1 MSLLSKRRIIEILSF
16 AAAAAVITFLWV
28 PVLVHY
34 WVPKA
39 IITDETIRAA
49 RRLPADDL
57 LVELNRLRSYRV
69 EEQDPQQLIAAA
81 EKILTGVLELPG
93 RSPQT
98 ITLPFSAKDLEKG
111 LFIAYLG
118 VPRLL
123 LIAYELTGRREFFL
137 TAKDIILAWAE
148 YEQRAWLPRGLLW
161 NDHAVAGRIISLANF
176 WRFYRNDREYD
187 PGTARVILELVA
199 RTSKLLA
206 DPSHFT
212 AATNHGVMQNLA
224 LWHYS
229 LAFPT
234 LPQAGQYHDLALD
247 RMRDALAFQMNEEG
261 VVLEHSPSYQLGG
274 MIRLRDAIEYLR
286 WLKMPIPDDWLL
298 KQERAKQFY
307 KNLRLP
313 DGSLPVFG
321 DTSSGID
328 YDKRLRYHVADPKF
342 LGDVLRPVPFSLYPV
357 AGYSI
362 WWDGLDKWPDVRQL
376 AQVVLAWSHF
386 PGHAHKHAEE
396 MSLWLW
402 ARGRRWITNTGDW
415 PHGPRRDDAKSW
427 AGSNAPHLIGESAES
442 SRQTRLLYSATS
454 RDAAF
459 IDLERSGAEGYAAQR
474 QVLWIKPDIWLV
486 LDHVRN
492 PAGRVSRTVWTTPH
506 NVTVEKGSF
515 KNSFLFT
522 IDETTS
528 GQTLSGIFLGS
539 AGNQTKTYKGSFSPF
554 AGWEVIDN
562 RVMPAPAIVV
572 DQPGPVA
579 WSAAIWSL
587 AESGRA
593 REQLPSSARMARWE
607 DPQDWTLAVAVGKAE
622 LEIRRQR
629 DRVIIHNGGKAV
641 NGQTLSLSA
650 GPDVSQDYQQLRDGF
665 HRTVAKYPQFDPN
678 FRYRVKVTL
687 GLLALLLIQEIVLLL
702 VRLKRKIYY
711 KTFRVVSTAAWAAG
725 GLILVVFFDHWV
737 EVFSQMDLPL

>member
-1 MSLLSKRRIIEILSF
+1 MSLLSKRRTIEILSL
-16 AAAAAVITFLWV
+16 AAAAAVITFLWL
-28 PVLVHY
+28 PVLMHY
-34 WVPKA
+34 HVPKA
-39 IITDETIRAA
+39 IITDETIEAA

-57 LVELNRLRSYRV
+57 LVELNRLRAYRV
-69 EEQDPQQLIAAA
+69 EEQDPQALIAAA

-98 ITLPFSAKDLEKG
+98 ITLPFSAKDPEKS

-123 LIAYELTGRREFFL
+123 LIAYELTGRREFYL

-234 LPQAGQYHDLALD
+234 LPQTAQYHDLALE

-261 VVLEHSPSYQLGG
+261 AVLEHSPSYQLGG

-386 PGHAHKHAEE
+386 PGHAHKHADE

-415 PHGPRRDDAKSW
+415 PNGSKRDAAQSW

-454 RDAAF
+454 GDAAF

-474 QVLWIKPDIWLV
+474 QVLWIKPNIWLV

-492 PAGRVSRTVWTTPH
+492 PAGRVSRTVWTTPY
-506 NVTVEKGSF
+506 NVSVEEDSS
-515 KNSFLFT
+515 KNSFLLT
-522 IDETTS
+522 VD
-528 GQTLSGIFLGS
+528 GDTLKGIFLGS

-572 DQPGPVA
+572 DQPGLVA

-587 AESGRA
+587 AESGR
-593 REQLPSSARMARWE
+593 EQLPSSAQMARWE
-607 DPQDWTLAVAVGKAE
+607 NPQDWIVTMALGKAE
-622 LEIRRQR
+622 LEIRRQG
-629 DRVIIHNGGKAV
+629 DRLIIHNGPKAV
-641 NGQTLSLSA
+641 NGQTLRLAA
-650 GPDVSQDYQQLRDGF
+650 GPDVTQRYQQLRDNF
-665 HRTVAKYPQFDPN
+665 HRALAKYPKFDDH
-678 FRYRVKVTL
+678 FGYRVKATQLLL
-687 GLLALLLIQEIVLLL
+687 GLLLIQELVLLF

-711 KTFRVVSTAAWAAG
+711 KTFRVVSTAAWSAG
-725 GLILVVFFDHWV
+725 GLILIVFFDRWV
-737 EVFSQMDLPL
+737 DILSEIHLPL